1 MNLSVHCRKALS
13 ATAVAVG
20 LVCAIAGGGVHAATV
35 SPEELNSM
43 MAEAQKNGL
52 VAVSVHLAPVSLGD
66 MHADLNGA
74 QKMVAKKA
82 AKLLAELGNSVSTA
96 GRWDNTVGQIGLHVN
111 AAGLAKLQNSSNA
124 ISFSKDAHWY
134 ERSVL
139 DASDGSLAA
148 IEAQLVQNGYADVQV
163 TFSSDD
169 LEHTTQKDGSI
180 TYHSAQSKNDDVK
193 QKAKNFQGKLAS
205 SAISILKQPDSAA
218 AFDPHVTMRLT
229 REGVLAL
236 AEDETVRKI
245 APVGFIDARPAMLDP
260 EALASAERDGAA
272 TILITVR
279 NPLAGGKHNPNS
291 FSSMKRSNKRTSD
304 GVFADNGIKSQVIGY
319 YSEFG
324 VVSANLTSQELKALY
339 ASKDARILG
348 VELNKP
354 VAQPALNISTATMNM
369 ASAWNNN
376 LRAAGQNIVIMDT
389 GVQSNHPFFRNAA
402 GNSRVVFE
410 ACFGTNTL
418 PFSSVCPNQN
428 AIGDSPLGL
437 AGSAAPIVGV
447 AGGTAVSADD
457 TNHGTHVAGIA
468 AGRSNAAVGNGLLQG
483 VAPDASII
491 AIQVFSRNNATGQ
504 VGIFN
509 EDILAGLSAVVA
521 STTANTQNNPITI
534 NMSFADRVTQYTG
547 SCSTPTPPGS
557 FAITTKMAIST
568 AITTLFNAGVPIVAA
583 TGNNG
588 WRGAIAWPACEIGVI
603 KVGSTNN
610 DGVGA
615 TISGF
620 TNVPNIANFPAA
632 TNAVW
637 MVPGGNGTMTAG
649 INSSVTTNQVVG
661 QLSGT
666 SMAAPHVAGL
676 YAAIKAGI
684 PGVSV
689 DGATAWIRSNAAQPL
704 APVNACNGA
713 VPCVQSTYSRIRLP
727 N

>member
-1 MNLSVHCRKALS
+1 MNSATHCRKALS

-20 LVCAIAGGGVHAATV
+20 LICASAGGGVHAATV
-35 SPEELNSM
+35 SPEELNVM
-43 MAEAQKNGL
+43 MTEAQKNGL
-52 VAVSVHLAPVSLGD
+52 VAVSVHLAPVSLDD
-66 MHADLNGA
+66 MHTDLKGA

-82 AKLLAELGNSVSTA
+82 AKLLAELGTSVSTS

-111 AAGLAKLQNSSNA
+111 AEGLAKLQNSNNA
-124 ISFSKDAHWY
+124 ISFSKDAAWH
-134 ERSVL
+134 ERSAL

-148 IEAQLVQNGYADVQV
+148 IEAQLAQNGYADVQV

-180 TYHSAQSKNDDVK
+180 TYHSAQGKNDDVK

-205 SAISILKQPDSAA
+205 PSSAKILKQPDSTAV
-218 AFDPHVTMRLT
+218 FDPHVTMRLT

-245 APVGFIDARPAMLDP
+245 APVGFTDARPAMLDP
-260 EALASAERDGAA
+260 EALTSAERDGSA
-272 TILITVR
+272 TVLITVR

-291 FSSMKRSNKRTSD
+291 FGSMKRSNKRTSD
-304 GVFADNGIKSQVIGY
+304 GIFSDNGIKSPITGD

-324 VVSANLTSQELKALY
+324 VVSAHLTKQELKALY
-339 ASKDARILG
+339 ASKDARVLG

-369 ASAWNNN
+369 ASAWNKN
-376 LRAAGQNIVIMDT
+376 LRAAGQNIVIMDS

-410 ACFGTNTL
+410 ACFGTNSGNFVS
-418 PFSSVCPNQN
+418 PCPNQN
-428 AIGDSPLGL
+428 ATGDSPLGL

-468 AGRSNAAVGNGLLQG
+468 AGRSNTAVGNGLLQG

-491 AIQVFSRNNATGQ
+491 AVQVFSRNNATGQ

-588 WRGAIAWPACEIGVI
+588 WRGAIAWPSCEVGVI

-637 MVPGGNGTMTAG
+637 MVPGG
-649 INSSVTTNQVVG
+649 SVTSSTPGNSIG
-661 QLSGT
+661 LYSGT
-666 SMAAPHVAGL
+666 SQAAPHVAGL

-684 PGVSV
+684 PGISV

-704 APVNACNGA
+704 APVSACNGA